1 MWNVDWGKI
10 VKDARMDYGMT
21 QEELS
26 WGICNVSTLSRIETG
41 HTDPSLQNIEAIF
54 NKLELSIP
62 WWNCWHTYAG
72 AKLRG

>member
-41 HTDPSLQNIEAIF
+41 HTDP
-54 NKLELSIP
+54 
-62 WWNCWHTYAG
+62 
-72 AKLRG
+72 